1 MNQLPLQLV
10 YLCIIC
16 AGAEEWLQ
24 PVSVLSMV
32 QDTSGSGLIRI
43 LID

>member
-1 MNQLPLQLV
+1 MSRRSTHLPPEP
-10 YLCIIC
+10 
-16 AGAEEWLQ
+16 EEWLE
-24 PVSVLSMV
+24 PVSVVSMV